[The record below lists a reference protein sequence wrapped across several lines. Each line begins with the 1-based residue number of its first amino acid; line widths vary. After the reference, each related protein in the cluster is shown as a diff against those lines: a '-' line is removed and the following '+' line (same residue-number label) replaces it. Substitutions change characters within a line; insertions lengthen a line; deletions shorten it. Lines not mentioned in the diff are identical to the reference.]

1 MSGTLFF
8 RVVDVISVIAEFSMC
23 RTVIAVNVETLYGGR
38 CSQCLYHAACRLEVF
53 SRTGKKLLSV
63 RQHLRYESL
72 TLKRHRKQTQLRSL
86 HRLWR
91 SRIFSSSFVS
101 L

>member
-38 CSQCLYHAACRLEVF
+38 CSQCLYHAAVLKFSLEREK
-53 SRTGKKLLSV
+53 SC
-63 RQHLRYESL
+63 
-72 TLKRHRKQTQLRSL
+72 
-86 HRLWR
+86 
-91 SRIFSSSFVS
+91 
-101 L
+101 